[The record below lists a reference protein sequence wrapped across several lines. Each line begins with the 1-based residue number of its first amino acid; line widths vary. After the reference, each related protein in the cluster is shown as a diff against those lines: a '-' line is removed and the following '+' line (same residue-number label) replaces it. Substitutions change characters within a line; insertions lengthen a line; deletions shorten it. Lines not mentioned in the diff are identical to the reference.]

1 MSFTDD
7 AGNDESLTSDA
18 TDAVTAKPNTPATGA
33 PTISGTA
40 QVGETLTVSTS
51 GIADEDG
58 LDDVSFSYQWLA
70 DDSDISGATSA
81 TYTLVDDDEGSAI
94 SVSVSFTDDA
104 GHDETLTSD
113 ATDAVAAKPNSPAT
127 GQPTVTGTALV
138 GETLTVDT
146 SGISDEDGLSNAS
159 FSYQWLSNDGNGDTG
174 IPGATGGTYTLVSG
188 DVGKTISVT
197 VSFTDDAGNDETLTS
212 DATDAVAGPPPEP
225 LTASIENAAA
235 SHDGESEFTFDLR
248 FSEDFPISYKKLR
261 DHAFEVT
268 GGTVKKA
275 KRLEQGSNIGWRITV
290 KPDSDGEVG
299 IVLPETTDCDAQGA
313 ICTGDGRML
322 SNRLELTV
330 GGPGG

>member
-1 MSFTDD
+1 M
-7 AGNDESLTSDA
+7 
-18 TDAVTAKPNTPATGA
+18 
-33 PTISGTA
+33 
-40 QVGETLTVSTS
+40 
-51 GIADEDG
+51 
-58 LDDVSFSYQWLA
+58 
-70 DDSDISGATSA
+70 
-81 TYTLVDDDEGSAI
+81 
-94 SVSVSFTDDA
+94 
-104 GHDETLTSD
+104 
-113 ATDAVAAKPNSPAT
+113 
-127 GQPTVTGTALV
+127 
-138 GETLTVDT
+138 DT